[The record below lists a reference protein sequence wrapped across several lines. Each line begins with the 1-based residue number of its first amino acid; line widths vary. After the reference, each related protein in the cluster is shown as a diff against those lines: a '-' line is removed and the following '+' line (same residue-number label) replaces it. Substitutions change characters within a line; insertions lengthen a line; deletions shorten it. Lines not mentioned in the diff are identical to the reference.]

1 MQVATRL
8 VTTEECDAPMAYKQA
23 YLDAK
28 EEDIVIVKS
37 PVGMPG
43 RAIKNAFL
51 KELEKGRQA
60 VTHCYQCLEHCDPAK
75 IPYCITQALVNAA
88 RGDEDH
94 ALIFCGGNAWR
105 AEKIETVEG
114 VMRALCEG

>member
-1 MQVATRL
+1 
-8 VTTEECDAPMAYKQA
+8 
-23 YLDAK
+23 
-28 EEDIVIVKS
+28 
-37 PVGMPG
+37 MPG

-114 VMRALCEG
+114 VMRALCEGRIDLGTIDFGRFRDKPR

>member
-1 MQVATRL
+1 MHRWHISRHI
-8 VTTEECDAPMAYKQA
+8 CDASLEYKNAYVTA
-23 YLDAK
+23 
-28 EEDIVIVKS
+28 EESDVKIIKS

>member
-1 MQVATRL
+1 
-8 VTTEECDAPMAYKQA
+8 MAYKQA

-75 IPYCITQALVNAA
+75 SHTHHAGTRQAA

-94 ALIFCGGNAWR
+94 ALIFAAETRGGQR
-105 AEKIETVEG
+105 
-114 VMRALCEG
+114 R